1 MISRPESSPFIVR
14 PASIIELVAHPVA
27 STRSR
32 AMNPPDDIAQE
43 LDACTT
49 RSREATAQGAEA
61 FARLL
66 QLAEQRNSG
75 QIVRVVQFIAATYNG
90 QAFAFDLFD
99 FRALDVAIS
108 DDMLHCLDAL
118 RWARAD
124 LYTLVPDGDARV
136 RSVIEQWGLRWPDDA

>member
-1 MISRPESSPFIVR
+1 
-14 PASIIELVAHPVA
+14 
-27 STRSR
+27 
-32 AMNPPDDIAQE
+32 MNPPDDIAQE
-43 LDACTT
+43 QDKCAA
-49 RSREATAQGAEA
+49 RSRDATAQGAQA

-99 FRALDVAIS
+99 LRALDVAIS

-124 LYTLVPDGDARV
+124 LYTLVPNGDSRV
-136 RSVIEQWGLRWPDDA
+136 RAVIDRWGLTWPSAQ